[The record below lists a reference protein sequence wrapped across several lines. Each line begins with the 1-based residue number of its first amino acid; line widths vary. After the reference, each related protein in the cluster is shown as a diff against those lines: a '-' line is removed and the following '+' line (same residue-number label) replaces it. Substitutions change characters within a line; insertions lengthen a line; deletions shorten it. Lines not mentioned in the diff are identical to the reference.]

1 MNKNNII
8 EVFSVALDELYH
20 QDIHLIHHQASERA
34 IVANLACILKQS
46 WAFNNYIIDVEYNR
60 EWVGYDP
67 KRDQDDGATT
77 ADLIIHKTRWDTVT
91 WNLLYL
97 EAKTYYNNNKEL
109 EQNDINAITFFMKKF
124 QYEYWMFLFIWE
136 NDWRFTLFTLSE
148 NWINQSIIQSNQ

>member
-1 MNKNNII
+1 MNKDNII
-8 EVFSVALDELYH
+8 EVFSVALDELYR
-20 QDIHLIHHQASERA
+20 QDIYLIHHQASERA

-46 WAFNNYIIDVEYNR
+46 WAFNDYIIDVEYNR

-97 EAKTYYNNNKEL
+97 EAKIYYNHSHEL
-109 EQNDINAITFFMKKF
+109 ERKDKEAIEFFMNKF
-124 QYEYWMFLFIWE
+124 YYSFWVFLFLDKNHWKGEIFYREW
-136 NDWRFTLFTLSE
+136 NK
-148 NWINQSIIQSNQ
+148 INMINV